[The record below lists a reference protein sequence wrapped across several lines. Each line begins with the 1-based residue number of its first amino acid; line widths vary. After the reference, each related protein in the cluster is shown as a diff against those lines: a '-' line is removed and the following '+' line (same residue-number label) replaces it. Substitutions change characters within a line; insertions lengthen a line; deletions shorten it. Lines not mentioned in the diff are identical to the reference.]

1 MKTKRFY
8 KKPGWKLMKLAAFCF
23 FVFLS
28 ILLIFSLGLVLINSN
43 NFRFTGFA
51 IEQNLSDEEINDLET
66 VLENYNVSSINLD
79 IKEPVGSGL
88 LGMGEA
94 VTRNKNS
101 RMNFNLKEGSVRL
114 YFDLLN
120 YSYFVEGIVSE
131 DNNPVSVMQDK
142 ESEQNIQTNATKE
155 QDNSANESLSNV
167 SQAGN
172 ESLEGIYNETVS
184 NEIENIT
191 DNSSENVNN
200 FNENNNGNETIEK
213 EANQEQENEA
223 IEKVI
228 QDVQNPEQE
237 NEITNAPITGFFI
250 RFFGLMGRVI
260 GIDAGSD
267 DIINETNIS
276 SVIQVELSENKSG
289 EINQTNSQIY
299 PTSENSVSVD
309 INDIKETL
317 SNLTNERIEEISD
330 LSVIPAESFEISVN
344 TSKIND
350 EKSEVKWGYKI
361 KLNHLK
367 FMAKIDVTS
376 EQSLSKYNEYSLK
389 IGNRNV
395 LSFEDLVQ
403 AGYRVRIETPAL
415 EIPVKIP
422 INLTKIKTTENIT
435 VVNKTEKILN
445 ITTIDETIVNQTEI
459 NITIPVVNES
469 ETLVNEI
476 EEEIIINDT
485 ENIESGD
492 GGGSAGEEN
501 KEEKAEQKDEKQEEK
516 ETKEE
521 NKEEKTEKTE
531 VKEENKEKQKEDK
544 TEPVIEIPSETTE
557 SPASAEQ
564 PVSAPAEV
572 PAEIPSAPA
581 ETTTGGV
588 IKLFKLTGR
597 IIAITGK
604 VIANSVNE
612 ATEGLAGTG
621 KA

>member
-361 KLNHLK
+361 KLNDLK

-435 VVNKTEKILN
+435 VVNKR
-445 ITTIDETIVNQTEI
+445 EI

-492 GGGSAGEEN
+492 GGGSAGEENKEEKAEQKDEKQEEKETKEEN

-588 IKLFKLTGR
+588 IKLF
-597 IIAITGK
+597 
-604 VIANSVNE
+604 
-612 ATEGLAGTG
+612 
-621 KA
+621 